1 MGGCM
6 RPVGRPPETGA
17 DGEIVAK
24 SLVNVT
30 IPTKLATYL
39 KENKINRSQLFTRIV
54 TMLYVNT
61 ICRFCYS
68 LDITETLTGSR
79 CEECQRWVDFKQCVN
94 CSADYDMNEYVFDK
108 EKRTLLPAENPKYN
122 HFRQS
127 KDVEMGCKRCIKKGD
142 QL

>member
-1 MGGCM
+1 M

-79 CEECQRWVDFKQCVN
+79 CEECSKWIAFKECVN
-94 CSADYDMNEYVFDK
+94 CGSNYDMNEYLFNKDH
-108 EKRTLLPAENPKYN
+108 RTMLPAENPEYN

-127 KDVEMGCKRCIKKGD
+127 KKVEMGCCFCIKPED